1 MVKDT
6 VRYAGLVSLESCDFP
21 WWLSF
26 LPWRKLPPL
35 PPHGLQVA
43 LRMEVVSFALRHQYE
58 PSWSRCLSFSH
69 SSPLIYLS
77 VSVSLSVS
85 VCLFTNQSCDLSL
98 NISNNS
104 LSLVSVFGSLPLSL
118 LHLLSLYFFCS
129 LPTPTPTL
137 SMVQWCPLWSNCGI
151 YMQYRIVIF
160 HSSEGCATFS
170 ISGSGVW
177 DNACYRLLVNKLLSQ
192 NYIKIEVTSH
202 FSKL

>member
-43 LRMEVVSFALRHQYE
+43 LRMEVVSFALCHQYE

-77 VSVSLSVS
+77 VSVSLSV
-85 VCLFTNQSCDLSL
+85 CLFTNQSCDLSL

-104 LSLVSVFGSLPLSL
+104 LSLVSVFGSLSLSVTLTVTVLLLLTPHPHPHSFNGAMVPTVVQLWYLHAVQNCDFPLL
-118 LHLLSLYFFCS
+118 RRMC
-129 LPTPTPTL
+129 
-137 SMVQWCPLWSNCGI
+137 
-151 YMQYRIVIF
+151 
-160 HSSEGCATFS
+160 
-170 ISGSGVW
+170 
-177 DNACYRLLVNKLLSQ
+177 
-192 NYIKIEVTSH
+192 H
-202 FSKL
+202 F

>member
-43 LRMEVVSFALRHQYE
+43 LHMEVVSFALRHQYE

-104 LSLVSVFGSLPLSL
+104 LSLVSVFGSLSLSVTLTVTVLLLLTPHPHLHSFNGAMVPTVVQLWYLHAVQNCDFPLL
-118 LHLLSLYFFCS
+118 RRMC
-129 LPTPTPTL
+129 
-137 SMVQWCPLWSNCGI
+137 
-151 YMQYRIVIF
+151 
-160 HSSEGCATFS
+160 
-170 ISGSGVW
+170 
-177 DNACYRLLVNKLLSQ
+177 
-192 NYIKIEVTSH
+192 H
-202 FSKL
+202 F